1 MERSGE
7 VRNSECGVRNRAVN
21 WRERSTRGEA
31 MSVDAMMEEIGKLDT
46 ESRLELAWKLWDSLE
61 VEKAP
66 TEPTA
71 GQKTDLTRRM
81 TELDANPDDVIT
93 HEELLASVRAS
104 R

>member
-1 MERSGE
+1 
-7 VRNSECGVRNRAVN
+7 
-21 WRERSTRGEA
+21 

-46 ESRLELAWKLWDSLE
+46 ESRLELARKIWDSVD

-71 GQKTDLTRRM
+71 NQRADLTRRM
-81 TELDANPDDVIT
+81 AELDADPDDVIT
-93 HEELLASVRAS
+93 HDELLASVRAT